1 MKFLQD
7 ELNIDF
13 WELRGANNKFGSYN
27 LKHLSI
33 QEDRI
38 VRLMED
44 HDTQCH
50 WMERYARSMPTF
62 NSGYRNACEP
72 DSPVK
77 EREDTV
83 EFWRNVIDGAQ
94 CVLDLQTDDERLNND
109 EILKF
114 HQVFLDEG
122 WPAHRLNIYDN
133 RERCDKFRY
142 KSQLAENDDLRT
154 KINEIYQDTDRL
166 HDIVVAHAMIL
177 EKN

>member
-13 WELRGANNKFGSYN
+13 WKLKGANNRFGSYK
-27 LKHLSI
+27 LGHLSNL
-33 QEDRI
+33 EDHLE
-38 VRLMED
+38 RLIEN

-62 NSGYRNACEP
+62 NSGYRNACAP
-72 DSPVK
+72 DSHVK
-77 EREDTV
+77 EREDTI

-109 EILKF
+109 EILDF

-122 WPAHRLNIYDN
+122 WPAHRLNIYEN
-133 RERCDKFRY
+133 REKCDTSRR
-142 KSQLAENDDLRT
+142 KSQLAENDDLKK
-154 KINEIYQDTDRL
+154 KINEIYEDADWR
-166 HDIVVAHAMIL
+166 HEIVVAHAMIL